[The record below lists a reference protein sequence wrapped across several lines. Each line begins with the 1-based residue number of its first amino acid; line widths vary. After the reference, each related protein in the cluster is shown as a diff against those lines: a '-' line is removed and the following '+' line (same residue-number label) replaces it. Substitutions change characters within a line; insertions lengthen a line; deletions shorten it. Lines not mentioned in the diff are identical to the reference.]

1 MTTRRHPET
10 ELIHAGEGAP
20 ASATP
25 VTTPIYSSSTFA
37 FASAAELEAYQAG
50 RSSSYIYS
58 RYANPTVQ
66 AVEAK
71 LAAVEGGEAALVLSS
86 GMAATST
93 ALFGLLQSGDEVIC
107 GSSIYGGTLQ
117 VLTSALA
124 QFGVTTRFASMEAL
138 GRLASVIGPKTKV
151 VWFESPTNP
160 TLRCV
165 DIAAVAAACRAA
177 GVISIVD
184 NTFASPVNQRPLLL
198 GADLVMHS
206 ATKYLNGHTDVT
218 AGALIGSRALVDR
231 VLPARKLLG
240 GVLEPASAYALGRGM
255 KTLSVR
261 IERHN
266 ANALA
271 VARWLETHPRVSRVF
286 YPGLESHP
294 DHAIAS
300 RQMTGGGGMVC
311 FEIRG
316 GQAGAYAFFDRVRLF
331 TRAASLGGTESL
343 CSLPVLTS
351 QYGLSDAQLADA
363 GVTKGMVRLS
373 VGLEHADDLIADLD
387 QALAT

>member
-1 MTTRRHPET
+1 MKRLHPDT
-10 ELIHAGEGAP
+10 DLIHAGEGA
-20 ASATP
+20 ALSATP
-25 VTTPIYSSSTFA
+25 VTTPIYATSTFE
-37 FASAAELEAYQAG
+37 FGSAAELEAYQQG
-50 RSSSYIYS
+50 RSTSYIYS

-71 LAAVEGGEAALVLSS
+71 LAAAEGGEAALVLSS

-107 GSSIYGGTLQ
+107 ASAIYGGTLQ
-117 VLTSALA
+117 VLTKFLEH
-124 QFGVTTRFASMEAL
+124 FGVRTRFASLEEL
-138 GRLASVIGPKTKV
+138 GRLESLIGPETKV
-151 VWFESPTNP
+151 VWFESPINP

-165 DIAAVAAACRAA
+165 DIAAVSAACRAK
-177 GVISIVD
+177 GVVSIVD
-184 NTFASPVNQRPLLL
+184 NTFASPVNQQPLAL

-218 AGALIGSRALVDR
+218 AGVLVGSKALIDR
-231 VLPARKLLG
+231 VMPARKLLG

-271 VARWLETHPRVSRVF
+271 VARWLESQPQVSRVF

-300 RQMTGGGGMVC
+300 RQMKGFGGMVC
-311 FEIRG
+311 FEIG
-316 GQAGAYAFFDRVRLF
+316 SGQPGAYAFFDKVKLVK
-331 TRAASLGGTESL
+331 RAASLGGTETL
-343 CSLPVLTS
+343 CSLPILTS
-351 QYGLSDAQLADA
+351 QYGLSDDQLADA
-363 GVTKGMVRLS
+363 GVTRGMVRLS
-373 VGLEHADDLIADLD
+373 VGLEDPDDIIADLA
-387 QALAT
+387 QALV